1 MAKILLR
8 WQKSKNASNL
18 KKHKVAFE
26 EAKSVFLDDL
36 ALLVD
41 DPDHSDEKERFIML
55 GTTSTLKLLVVCHCY
70 RELDLDAVLP
80 DDEDEEELASSD
92 SGFEKTEGNTGKHV
106 IRIISARKATKA
118 ESKPYKRK

>member
-1 MAKILLR
+1 MAKILFR
-8 WQKSKNASNL
+8 WQKSKNALNL
-18 KKHKVAFE
+18 RKHKVAFE

-41 DPDHSDEKERFIML
+41 DPDHSDEEERFIML

-70 RELDLDAVLP
+70 RELDLDSVLP

-118 ESKPYKRK
+118 ESKLYKRK

>member
-41 DPDHSDEKERFIML
+41 DPDHSDEEERFVML